1 VVINLL
7 GFLSILAI
15 QQDFEFDTDRIM
27 EYVWDAVLTF
37 LEAGVEIAQGFWDG
51 AWDMFN
57 VYVGLE
63 NAFYITMVLILTV
76 SVYIILQRFVVNK

>member
-1 VVINLL
+1 MVINIL

-27 EYVWDAVLTF
+27 EFVWDAILTF
-37 LEAGVEIAQGFWDG
+37 LEAGADIAISFWNT
-51 AWDMFN
+51 AWDMFD

-63 NAFYITMVLILTV
+63 NAFYITLVLICTV
-76 SVYIILQRFVVNK
+76 SVYIVLQRFVVNK